1 MVCFPRKAEI
11 FPQGTPISIMNC
23 QETVNA
29 LYENWRAL
37 SEAEG
42 EAINAGDWDRVN
54 RCQDEKQHLQER
66 IIKATESLQ
75 KEAVAQGLNP
85 KRTERGLRPIVERL
99 IALEL
104 RNQELLASR
113 RQAAEAEKAAL
124 ERSGRN
130 LRQVHQAYGG
140 TRNAAWESY
149 S

>member
-1 MVCFPRKAEI
+1 
-11 FPQGTPISIMNC
+11 MNS

-29 LYENWRAL
+29 LYEDWRIL
-37 SEAEG
+37 SETEG
-42 EAINAGDWDRVN
+42 SAITAADWDRVN
-54 RCQDEKQHLQER
+54 ECQDEKQRLQNR
-66 IIKATESLQ
+66 IIQATEALQ

-104 RNQELLASR
+104 RNQELLASK
-113 RQAAEAEKAAL
+113 RQAAEMEKAEL

-140 TRNAAWESY
+140 ARDAAWESY